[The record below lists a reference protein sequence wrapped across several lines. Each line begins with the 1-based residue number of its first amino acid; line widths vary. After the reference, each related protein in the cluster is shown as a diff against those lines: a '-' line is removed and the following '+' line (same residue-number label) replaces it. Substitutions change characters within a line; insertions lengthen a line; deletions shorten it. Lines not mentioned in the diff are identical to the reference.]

1 MIEYLYEKYLAK
13 KAHEAG
19 TYVSLSLDDKS
30 SKALDNWS
38 SENKVENQ
46 LDPSDYHVTVIYS
59 RKGVPAV
66 EDHVFDLPIAAKIS
80 AFEIFPTQTGNKCLV
95 AKVDSKEL
103 TELHKSIRKEYGAT
117 HDYPEYKPHVTLS
130 YDYKGEVPKEVPDIT
145 VTFDKVKVQPL
156 DPDFKPKV
164 K

>member
-1 MIEYLYEKYLAK
+1 LIEYLYEKYLAK

-19 TYVSLSLDDKS
+19 TYISLKLDAAS
-30 SKALDNWS
+30 AKALDDWTTDNNI
-38 SENKVENQ
+38 ENP

-59 RKGVPAV
+59 RKGIPAV
-66 EDHVFDLPIAAKIS
+66 EGHEFDLPIVAKVS
-80 AFEIFPTQTGNKCLV
+80 AFEIFPTQTGNECLV
-95 AKVDSKEL
+95 AKVDSKDL
-103 TELHKSIRKEYGAT
+103 TDLHKSIRKEYGAT

-130 YDYKGEVPKEVPDIT
+130 YDYKGELPKDVPDIT
-145 VTFDKVKVQPL
+145 VTFNKVVVQPL